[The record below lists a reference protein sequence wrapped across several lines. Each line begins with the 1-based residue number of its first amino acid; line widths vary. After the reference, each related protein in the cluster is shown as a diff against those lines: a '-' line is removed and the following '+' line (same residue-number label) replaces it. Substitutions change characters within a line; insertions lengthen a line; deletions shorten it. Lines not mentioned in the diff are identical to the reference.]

1 MPLTPTGDIVS
12 WAATQGCG
20 LGAFNVVH
28 IEHAEAL
35 VAAAEI
41 ARSPLMLQLSE
52 NTVRYHGGLKPIG
65 VATLALAEAAN
76 APIAVH
82 LDHATDADLVRQA
95 VQLGFTSVMFDGSTL
110 PYGDNVAATAEVVE
124 YCHARG
130 VFVEAE
136 LGEIG
141 GKAGAHA
148 SGSRTDP
155 AEAQEFVS
163 ATRVD
168 MLAVA
173 VGSSHA
179 MTERIATLD
188 HDLISL
194 LHDALPVPLVLHGSS
209 GVADVELIRAV
220 KAGIT
225 KVNIATRLNAVF
237 TAAVRTC
244 LAANLDL
251 VDSRR
256 YLAAA
261 RDAMTN
267 ETRHILGVLAA

>member
-12 WAATQGCG
+12 WAVAQGCG

-35 VAAAEI
+35 AAAAEI
-41 ARSPLMLQLSE
+41 ARSPLILQVSE
-52 NTVRYHGGLKPIG
+52 NTVRYHGSLKPIG
-65 VATLALAEAAN
+65 VATLALAEAAK

-82 LDHATDADLVRQA
+82 LDHATDFELVRQA

-110 PYGDNVAATAEVVE
+110 PYADNVAATADVVE

-130 VFVEAE
+130 VLVEAE

-141 GKAGAHA
+141 GKDGVHA
-148 SGSRTDP
+148 PNSRTDP
-155 AEAQEFVS
+155 AEAQKFVT

-179 MTERIATLD
+179 MTEPAATLD
-188 HDLISL
+188 HDLVSR
-194 LHDALPVPLVLHGSS
+194 LHDALSVPLVLHGAS
-209 GVADVELIRAV
+209 GVPDVELARAV

-225 KVNIATRLNAVF
+225 KVDVATRLNVVF
-237 TAAVRTC
+237 TAAVRAC
-244 LAANLDL
+244 LAANPDL

-256 YLAAA
+256 YLSAA
-261 RDAMTN
+261 RDATID
-267 ETRHILGVLAA
+267 EARHVLDLLAA